1 MWGIRFINQLSL
13 RFNLK
18 VIKSFEVQS
27 HIFNKNRPCKT
38 SAYIFDNFYT
48 VCFSKHH
55 VAFSKDARQ
64 YMNQYVYKFP
74 IQEKH
79 KILQL
84 ISEALS
90 K

>member
-1 MWGIRFINQLSL
+1 MLGIRFINQLSL

-18 VIKSFEVQS
+18 VIKSFEIQS
-27 HIFNKNRPCKT
+27 YIFNNDRPCKT
-38 SAYIFDNFYT
+38 YSYIFDNFYT
-48 VCFSKHH
+48 VCFSKHR
-55 VAFSKDARQ
+55 VAFSKDVRQ
-64 YMNQYVYKFP
+64 YIHEPIYKFP

-90 K
+90 E